1 MKYLCPLG
9 ALLLAACATP
19 AAPASPA
26 AEAAAPVLAA
36 CDPGAAR
43 DVTMYG
49 SPTGPP
55 SATVMVLAAAPDN
68 RVMGVFCQPDFLE
81 GEYSLRGDT
90 LAFAGVTADGR
101 RSAAIPDAS
110 WRGGSK
116 ARPCRTAAISS

>member
-19 AAPASPA
+19 PKPPRLPSRPAIPAP
-26 AEAAAPVLAA
+26 
-36 CDPGAAR
+36 PG
-43 DVTMYG
+43 T
-49 SPTGPP
+49 P
-55 SATVMVLAAAPDN
+55 SSTVKVLAAAPDN
-68 RVMGVFCQPDFLE
+68 KVMGAFCQPDFLE
-81 GEYSLRGDT
+81 GKYSVRGDT